1 MTIRNVSLDDC
12 DQMNI
17 LARELGYPS
26 NSEKMREILQLV
38 MTNQNQQIFIAE
50 IDHNLAGYLHL
61 VGSNITASGGSFEIA
76 ALLVDKKF
84 RSKGIGNAFLQK
96 AEETARIKN
105 ATYLRIRTTLIS
117 PEAYKFF
124 EDRGFVNLSNENA
137 YVKELL

>member
-1 MTIRNVSLDDC
+1 MTIRNASLDDS

-38 MTNQNQQIFIAE
+38 LTNQNQQIFIAE
-50 IDHNLAGYLHL
+50 FEHTLAGYLHL
-61 VGSNITASGGSFEIA
+61 VGSNLTVSGGTYEIA
-76 ALLVDKKF
+76 ALLVDKRF
-84 RSKGIGNAFLQK
+84 RGRGIGNAFLQK
-96 AEETARIKN
+96 AEEAARIKH

-124 EDRGFVNLSNENA
+124 EERGFVNLSNENA